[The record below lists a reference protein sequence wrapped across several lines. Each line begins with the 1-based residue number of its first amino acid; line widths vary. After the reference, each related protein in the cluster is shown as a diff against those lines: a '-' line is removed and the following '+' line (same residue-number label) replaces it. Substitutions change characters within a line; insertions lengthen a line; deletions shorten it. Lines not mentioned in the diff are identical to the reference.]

1 MVSHRIATPPLSE
14 QEESYLCLLT
24 IQESMERLV
33 KLVSSYIDLRIML
46 NHELPLELIEHALI
60 LNHKYQSLSIN
71 LERFFPDY
79 MQEQKWHNQ
88 FQRHRQLPRLSTESQ
103 AALERM
109 GQHEI
114 QLLWLINHMT
124 RQ

>member
-1 MVSHRIATPPLSE
+1 
-14 QEESYLCLLT
+14 
-24 IQESMERLV
+24 MERLV

-60 LNHKYQSLSIN
+60 LNHKYQRLSIN

-79 MQEQKWHNQ
+79 MQKQKWHNQ